1 MMGKEILIQ
10 DEVLAPEGAPKI
22 NFEGKNPFVVV
33 TMIPTLLRNVMKITG
48 KDIHELEIRWDA
60 TDDPREF
67 YGRWQG
73 TRSEDRWSKTR
84 LRVIVQGAMSLK
96 DRTGWVT
103 IEIKGFLD
111 TSINFN
117 TFLQK
122 GMWWIFFRS
131 FYWKQRRMYLELA
144 KDNLYTMKEAFI
156 RELGAY
162 IDGEEA

>member
-1 MMGKEILIQ
+1 MVDKITIQ
-10 DEVLAPEGAPKI
+10 DEVLAPEGSPKI
-22 NFEGKNPFVVV
+22 NFEGKNPFVIV
-33 TMIPTLLRNVMKITG
+33 TMVPNLLRNTMKITG
-48 KDIHELEIRWDA
+48 KDIHELEVRWDA
-60 TDDPREF
+60 TADPREF

-73 TRSEDRWSKTR
+73 KRAEDRWSNTR

-96 DRTGWVT
+96 DRTGWIS

-111 TSINFN
+111 TNVNFN

-122 GMWWIFFRS
+122 AMWWIFFRT
-131 FYWKQRRMYLELA
+131 FYWKQRRRYLELA

-162 IDGEEA
+162 IDEEAA